1 MPINDVN
8 SVIIMGRLTKESE
21 LRYTQGGS
29 ANCKFTIATNKSYY
43 NANREEIK
51 SVTFINV
58 VTWGKI
64 AESCA
69 NYIHKGSKVLV
80 IGSLAQ
86 NTWTTK
92 EGQKRSMYI
101 INAQTVH
108 FLDSVK
114 RERTEA
120 QENEYAEK
128 YDDNPLMNE
137 QLDKV
142 EEAVEETET
151 EEKSPW

>member
-92 EGQKRSMYI
+92 EGQKRTMYI

>member
-92 EGQKRSMYI
+92 EGQKRTMYI

-108 FLDSVK
+108 FLDSK
-114 RERTEA
+114 RERTGA